1 LFFEVW
7 TINSNASLDSA
18 RRPHSGGR
26 QSHHPTRQP
35 RILFTEV
42 SKKARAQK
50 KGRKR
55 KERPTVEVPEALSK
69 IAKASNIEG
78 FVARSI
84 EERKE
89 DTNKKDK
96 VARPLNAFMLY
107 QLAYT
112 AHIKE
117 YVHDES
123 VVSEVAGKSW
133 QKETQEVKDK
143 YKNLARWEKIHHLE
157 AHPGYGYKPK
167 NRADESCN
175 TPGSC
180 PPHRSLTLLDRADH
194 GLPIIESAPSPAIQ
208 PPCPSALL
216 THQRESDM
224 LLESTL
230 LAAVPGADH
239 YGIIQPETIQS
250 ISPVSVDHD
259 MFWAYDMRIPNGQ
272 GNERDVGESW

>member
-1 LFFEVW
+1 MADNFIIQHGNHGFRL
-7 TINSNASLDSA
+7 
-18 RRPHSGGR
+18 
-26 QSHHPTRQP
+26 Q
-35 RILFTEV
+35 EV

-55 KERPTVEVPEALSK
+55 KRRPTVEVPEALSK

-84 EERKE
+84 EERRE
-89 DTNKKDK
+89 DTKKKDK

-107 QLAYT
+107 RLAYT

-143 YKNLARWEKIHHLE
+143 YKNLAKWENIHHLE
-157 AHPGYGYKPK
+157 AHPGYRYMPK

-180 PPHRSLTLLDRADH
+180 PPHRSLILVDRADH

-224 LLESTL
+224 LLESTV
-230 LAAVPGADH
+230 LAAGPGAEPDLLQLSSLSAVSGADH
-239 YGIIQPETIQS
+239 YGIIQPEIIQS

-259 MFWAYDMRIPNGQ
+259 LFWAYDMPIPNGQ
-272 GNERDVGESW
+272 GNERDVGESWKHI